1 MSFRHLI
8 MLRQLE
14 NTPKKEMA
22 TVLGVSQ
29 SFYSHL
35 EKGIKDLTSQH
46 KDKICQHFD
55 MPLSFF
61 EANVRIPYIISL
73 HEN

>member
-1 MSFRHLI
+1 

-14 NTPKKEMA
+14 KYTQKEIA
-22 TVLGVSQ
+22 TILGVSQ

-35 EKGIKDLTSQH
+35 EKGIKDLTLQH
-46 KDKICQHFD
+46 KEKICEHFD

-61 EANVRIPYIISL
+61 ETPFRIPYIISL
-73 HEN
+73 HEE